1 MSFLRFHRNSE
12 FKLLNPKNDLIL
24 WDPYTLYKALTLKD
38 SVQFSSEGISFLT
51 TSLQAPLNIPS
62 QILQRQSFQ
71 TVQRS
76 VNFNLSNE
84 CTRQSAIS
92 WNRSF
97 WVLFQDI
104 SLFAIVFNVL
114 QCVTFSVVQEQCSN
128 TALWE
133 KRYKS
138 LSGMHTSQSTFSD
151 SFSPLFIWR

>member
-1 MSFLRFHRNSE
+1 MFFLRFHRNSE
-12 FKLLNPKNDLIL
+12 FKLLNPNNALIL
-24 WDPYTLYKALTLKD
+24 WDAYTLYKAVTPED
-38 SVQFSSEGISFLT
+38 SVQFSTEGVSFLT
-51 TSLQAPLNIPS
+51 TSLWAPLNIPS

-71 TVQRS
+71 TGQRS
-76 VNFNLSNE
+76 VNFNLWNE

-92 WNRSF
+92 WNPSF
-97 WVLFQDI
+97 WVLFQYM
-104 SLFAIVFNVL
+104 SLFALVFNEL
-114 QCVTFSVVQEQCSN
+114 QNVTFSVLQEQCSN